1 MKSWTIF
8 QNLPRKS
15 IPNTI
20 NDSPEEAPLKTNVL
34 SKNHPPIFLNSR
46 EKQLSRKLICDKKKV
61 TGNVKQIL
69 FYFIAV
75 ILNFG
80 IQRDHGPWFRSMV
93 HHGTSITSSYKIL
106 VESWLKYD

>member
-75 ILNFG
+75 IKDYAC
-80 IQRDHGPWFRSMV
+80 ISHRDELLSRNRP
-93 HHGTSITSSYKIL
+93 SSKGC
-106 VESWLKYD
+106 

>member
-46 EKQLSRKLICDKKKV
+46 EKQLSRKLICDKKKL
-61 TGNVKQIL
+61 QE
-69 FYFIAV
+69 
-75 ILNFG
+75 
-80 IQRDHGPWFRSMV
+80 
-93 HHGTSITSSYKIL
+93 TSSKFCFISL
-106 VESWLKYD
+106 QLF